1 MRKLLCIIAV
11 LAGALA
17 AQAQTFPSLLVPSDA
32 ATLALGGNGVA
43 LGPRSFAVENNAA
56 AISLSDQ
63 TLSASA
69 TYSLWQPSAAK
80 ENIIAAGGWWHSGKI
95 GIGASF
101 GRLGMPSYVITSNN
115 GTESQVD
122 APFSPSDLS
131 FSLGGSFALMENL
144 SVGVTARMVISSLA
158 KEAKA
163 VAPSFGVSAMY
174 KAGGLTAGL
183 TLANLG
189 GKVKYAQ
196 DSEGYA
202 QPAVVRAGAAYT
214 IIEGLTAQA
223 EVSYLFAGAFGAAA
237 GVEYGF
243 KDMIFARAGFHYGS
257 ASLGLPT
264 YASLGLG
271 AKFAGVTLDA
281 AYLLVGN
288 LSNSLMFTVG
298 YGF

>member
-95 GIGASF
+95 GVGASF

-122 APFSPSDLS
+122 APFSPSDMA
-131 FSLGGSFALMENL
+131 FSLGGS
-144 SVGVTARMVISSLA
+144 VRC
-158 KEAKA
+158 
-163 VAPSFGVSAMY
+163 GVS
-174 KAGGLTAGL
+174 
-183 TLANLG
+183 
-189 GKVKYAQ
+189 
-196 DSEGYA
+196 
-202 QPAVVRAGAAYT
+202 P
-214 IIEGLTAQA
+214 
-223 EVSYLFAGAFGAAA
+223 SY
-237 GVEYGF
+237 
-243 KDMIFARAGFHYGS
+243 R
-257 ASLGLPT
+257 
-264 YASLGLG
+264 
-271 AKFAGVTLDA
+271 
-281 AYLLVGN
+281 
-288 LSNSLMFTVG
+288 
-298 YGF
+298 